1 MKYHKVRFNLSRGE
15 NYMKWKVMYNNGW
28 VRYYHPSEVQLVLR
42 KCILKNSKATA
53 MKIFTGVTTKVVC
66 AWVLCQE
73 LEIFNVD
80 LNAIVGDINYKTG
93 VVTISPNI
101 ASEVFTVYVNPFY
114 PDEIIAKDEVYL
126 SLDIT
131 TTTPLPI

>member
-1 MKYHKVRFNLSRGE
+1 MRT
-15 NYMKWKVMYNNGW
+15 
-28 VRYYHPSEVQLVLR
+28 LVTQPALGTLR
-42 KCILKNSKATA
+42 TLVTSIRDKPI
-53 MKIFTGVTTKVVC
+53 IFTNTTGTPPQIGKLKLYTKD
-66 AWVLCQE
+66 ADG
-73 LEIFNVD
+73 IFNVD

-93 VVTISPNI
+93 VITISPNI

>member
-15 NYMKWKVMYNNGW
+15 NYMKWKVMYKNGW

-73 LEIFNVD
+73 LEIFT
-80 LNAIVGDINYKTG
+80 GDFRTENTSQLKY
-93 VVTISPNI
+93 
-101 ASEVFTVYVNPFY
+101 NPRLLPFWNL
-114 PDEIIAKDEVYL
+114 DGKDMDGS
-126 SLDIT
+126 SLDE
-131 TTTPLPI
+131 LFSVDYKLFVK